1 MRTSR
6 LEAFSDG
13 VLAIVITI
21 MVLELAVPSGHEW
34 SDLLALWPKVLSYLI
49 SFVYV
54 GIYWNNHHHL
64 FQLVE
69 RVNGAVLWANLNLL
83 LWLSLFPFVT
93 GWAGES
99 HFASVPMTCYAAVAL
114 MAAVSYTVL
123 QQVAVRAH
131 ESNARAAR
139 AAAPT
144 SRGWCPSACTW
155 RRSSPRSSGRQVPW
169 SPAWASPG
177 SRCCGSC
184 RTGGSSGCS
193 RPTYDPW
200 ASHMTGPPVVVHWFV
215 RGVAVAGSQP

>member
-21 MVLELAVPSGHEW
+21 MVLELTVPSGHAW
-34 SDLLALWPKVLSYLI
+34 TDLLALWPKVLSYLI

-83 LWLSLFPFVT
+83 LWLSLFPLVT

-99 HFASVPMTCYAAVAL
+99 HFAAVPMTCYAAVAL
-114 MAAVSYTVL
+114 MAAVSYTIL

-131 ESNARAAR
+131 ESNARASR
-139 AAAPT
+139 AAGADLKGLVSIAVYLVAIIAPFFGEAG
-144 SRGWCPSACTW
+144 SVV
-155 RRSSPRSSGRQVPW
+155 SGLGI
-169 SPAWASPG
+169 A
-177 SRCCGSC
+177 
-184 RTGGSSGCS
+184 
-193 RPTYDPW
+193 
-200 ASHMTGPPVVVHWFV
+200 
-215 RGVAVAGSQP
+215 GVAVLWFVPDRRVERVLSATE

>member
-99 HFASVPMTCYAAVAL
+99 HFAAVPMTCYAAVAL
-114 MAAVSYTVL
+114 MAAVSYTIL

-139 AAAPT
+139 AAGADRKGLVSIGVYLVAIVAPFFGAAGVVV
-144 SRGWCPSACTW
+144 SGVGIAAVAVLWFVPD
-155 RRSSPRSSGRQVPW
+155 RRVERVLSSG
-169 SPAWASPG
+169 
-177 SRCCGSC
+177 
-184 RTGGSSGCS
+184 
-193 RPTYDPW
+193 D
-200 ASHMTGPPVVVHWFV
+200 
-215 RGVAVAGSQP
+215 

>member
-21 MVLELAVPSGHEW
+21 MVLELAVPAGHEW
-34 SDLLALWPKVLSYLI
+34 SDLVALWPKVLSYLI

-99 HFASVPMTCYAAVAL
+99 HFAAVPMTCYAAVAL
-114 MAAVSYTVL
+114 MAAVSYTIL

-131 ESNARAAR
+131 ASNARAAR
-139 AAAPT
+139 AAGADLKGVVSIAVYIVAIITPFF
-144 SRGWCPSACTW
+144 GQGGVVI
-155 RRSSPRSSGRQVPW
+155 SG
-169 SPAWASPG
+169 AGIA
-177 SRCCGSC
+177 
-184 RTGGSSGCS
+184 
-193 RPTYDPW
+193 
-200 ASHMTGPPVVVHWFV
+200 
-215 RGVAVAGSQP
+215 GVAVLWFLPDRRVERVLSADE

>member
-21 MVLELAVPSGHEW
+21 MVLELAVPAGHEW
-34 SDLLALWPKVLSYLI
+34 SDLVALWPKVLSYLI

-99 HFASVPMTCYAAVAL
+99 HFAAVPMTCYAAVAL
-114 MAAVSYTVL
+114 MAAVSYTIL

-131 ESNARAAR
+131 ASNARAAR
-139 AAAPT
+139 AAGADLKGVVSIAVYIVAIITPFF
-144 SRGWCPSACTW
+144 GEGGVVI
-155 RRSSPRSSGRQVPW
+155 SG
-169 SPAWASPG
+169 AGIA
-177 SRCCGSC
+177 
-184 RTGGSSGCS
+184 
-193 RPTYDPW
+193 
-200 ASHMTGPPVVVHWFV
+200 
-215 RGVAVAGSQP
+215 GVAVLWFLPDRRVERVLSADE

>member
-99 HFASVPMTCYAAVAL
+99 HFAAVPMTCYAAVAL
-114 MAAVSYTVL
+114 MAAVSYTIL

-139 AAAPT
+139 AAGADRKGLVSIGVYLIAIVAPFFGAAGGGVFGGGVT
-144 SRGWCPSACTW
+144 AVAVLWFVPD
-155 RRSSPRSSGRQVPW
+155 RRVERVLSSG
-169 SPAWASPG
+169 
-177 SRCCGSC
+177 
-184 RTGGSSGCS
+184 
-193 RPTYDPW
+193 D
-200 ASHMTGPPVVVHWFV
+200 
-215 RGVAVAGSQP
+215 

>member
-99 HFASVPMTCYAAVAL
+99 HFAAVPMTCYAAVAL
-114 MAAVSYTVL
+114 MAAVSYSIL

-139 AAAPT
+139 AAGTDLKGVVSIGVYAVAIIAPFF
-144 SRGWCPSACTW
+144 GEAGAVV
-155 RRSSPRSSGRQVPW
+155 SGLCI
-169 SPAWASPG
+169 A
-177 SRCCGSC
+177 
-184 RTGGSSGCS
+184 
-193 RPTYDPW
+193 
-200 ASHMTGPPVVVHWFV
+200 
-215 RGVAVAGSQP
+215 GVAVLWFVPDRRVERVLSADE

>member
-34 SDLLALWPKVLSYLI
+34 SDLVALWPKVLSYLI

-99 HFASVPMTCYAAVAL
+99 HFAAVPMTCYAAVAL
-114 MAAVSYTVL
+114 MAAMSYTIL

-139 AAAPT
+139 AAGADLKGMVSIGVYLVAIIAPFF
-144 SRGWCPSACTW
+144 GQAGVVV
-155 RRSSPRSSGRQVPW
+155 SGLGIAGVAALWFVPDRQVEQVL
-169 SPAWASPG
+169 S
-177 SRCCGSC
+177 
-184 RTGGSSGCS
+184 
-193 RPTYDPW
+193 
-200 ASHMTGPPVVVHWFV
+200 
-215 RGVAVAGSQP
+215 AGE

>member
-21 MVLELAVPSGHEW
+21 MVLELAIPSGHEW

-99 HFASVPMTCYAAVAL
+99 HFAAVPMTCYAAVAL
-114 MAAVSYTVL
+114 MAAMSYTLL

-139 AAAPT
+139 AAGADTKGLVSIGVYLVAIVAPFFGT
-144 SRGWCPSACTW
+144 AG
-155 RRSSPRSSGRQVPW
+155 
-169 SPAWASPG
+169 
-177 SRCCGSC
+177 
-184 RTGGSSGCS
+184 
-193 RPTYDPW
+193 
-200 ASHMTGPPVVVHWFV
+200 VVVSGLGIAAVAVLWFV
-215 RGVAVAGSQP
+215 PDRRVERVLSAEE

>member
-21 MVLELAVPSGHEW
+21 MVLELAIPSGHEW
-34 SDLLALWPKVLSYLI
+34 SDLLALWPKVLSYVI

-99 HFASVPMTCYAAVAL
+99 HFAAVPMTCYAAVAL
-114 MAAVSYTVL
+114 MAALSYTIL

-139 AAAPT
+139 AAGADLKGMVSIGAYVVAIIAPFL
-144 SRGWCPSACTW
+144 GEAGAVV
-155 RRSSPRSSGRQVPW
+155 SGLCI
-169 SPAWASPG
+169 A
-177 SRCCGSC
+177 
-184 RTGGSSGCS
+184 
-193 RPTYDPW
+193 
-200 ASHMTGPPVVVHWFV
+200 
-215 RGVAVAGSQP
+215 GVAVLWFVPDRRVERVLSADE

>member
-99 HFASVPMTCYAAVAL
+99 HFAAVPMTCYAAVAL
-114 MAAVSYTVL
+114 MAAVSYTIL

-139 AAAPT
+139 AAGADRKGLVSIGVYLVAIVAPFFGT
-144 SRGWCPSACTW
+144 AGVVVSGVGIAAVAVLWFVPD
-155 RRSSPRSSGRQVPW
+155 RRVERVLSSG
-169 SPAWASPG
+169 
-177 SRCCGSC
+177 
-184 RTGGSSGCS
+184 
-193 RPTYDPW
+193 D
-200 ASHMTGPPVVVHWFV
+200 
-215 RGVAVAGSQP
+215 

>member
-21 MVLELAVPSGHEW
+21 MVLELAIPSGHEW
-34 SDLLALWPKVLSYLI
+34 GDLLALWPKVLSYVI

-99 HFASVPMTCYAAVAL
+99 HFAAVPMTCYAAVAL
-114 MAAVSYTVL
+114 MAALSYTIL

-139 AAAPT
+139 AAGADLKGMVSIGAYVVAIIAPFL
-144 SRGWCPSACTW
+144 GEAGAVV
-155 RRSSPRSSGRQVPW
+155 SGLCI
-169 SPAWASPG
+169 A
-177 SRCCGSC
+177 
-184 RTGGSSGCS
+184 
-193 RPTYDPW
+193 
-200 ASHMTGPPVVVHWFV
+200 
-215 RGVAVAGSQP
+215 GVAVLWFVPDRRVERVLSADE

>member
-21 MVLELAVPSGHEW
+21 MVLELTVPSGHEW

-99 HFASVPMTCYAAVAL
+99 HFAAVPMTCYAVVAL
-114 MAAVSYTVL
+114 MAAVSYSIL
-123 QQVAVRAH
+123 QQVAVHAH

-139 AAAPT
+139 AAGTDLKGLVSIGVYAVAIIAPFF
-144 SRGWCPSACTW
+144 GEAGAVV
-155 RRSSPRSSGRQVPW
+155 SGLCI
-169 SPAWASPG
+169 A
-177 SRCCGSC
+177 
-184 RTGGSSGCS
+184 
-193 RPTYDPW
+193 
-200 ASHMTGPPVVVHWFV
+200 
-215 RGVAVAGSQP
+215 GVAVLWFVPDRRVERVLSADE

>member
-139 AAAPT
+139 AAGADLKGLVSIGVYVAAIIAPFF
-144 SRGWCPSACTW
+144 GEAGAVV
-155 RRSSPRSSGRQVPW
+155 SGLGI
-169 SPAWASPG
+169 A
-177 SRCCGSC
+177 
-184 RTGGSSGCS
+184 
-193 RPTYDPW
+193 
-200 ASHMTGPPVVVHWFV
+200 
-215 RGVAVAGSQP
+215 GVAVLWFVPDRRVERVLSADI